1 MPTYYMFKKQQQSPL
16 TERSEDLP
24 GGLCI
29 TATLNNSKFN
39 QYAIKEKKKKK
50 HTQNAQHFIY
60 LSLALI

>member
-39 QYAIKEKKKKK
+39 QYAIKEKKKKNTHK
-50 HTQNAQHFIY
+50 MHSTSYTCH
-60 LSLALI
+60 